1 MQVYHDYLLPSLNL
15 LPNDPEE
22 AVRVA
27 YALALAHL
35 AAAAHE
41 HLLGLQY
48 NLQYNLPS
56 QAAALPTGTT
66 DATSAAAARHLQPQ
80 LLMED
85 AEPSADTSATLAA
98 KVAGPGTVVAPG
110 TPTFVTA
117 VAPTFATAGTPATA
131 AQQPLVR
138 FDAEMAAVRAAVE
151 KVVVELVT
159 GTRSSSDIKRALLSH
174 AHQLGLFF
182 GRRGINDLLLPL
194 LITCLNATEWQL
206 RSSFFGAIAAVGPHT
221 GGGTL
226 GVFLLPCLE
235 QVRWAVQHQP
245 LHARWQWYV

>member
-1 MQVYHDYLLPSLNL
+1 
-15 LPNDPEE
+15 
-22 AVRVA
+22 
-27 YALALAHL
+27 
-35 AAAAHE
+35 
-41 HLLGLQY
+41 
-48 NLQYNLPS
+48 
-56 QAAALPTGTT
+56 
-66 DATSAAAARHLQPQ
+66 
-80 LLMED
+80 MED
-85 AEPSADTSATLAA
+85 AEPSADTSAKLAA

-235 QVRWAVQHQP
+235 QVRWAGAAPTAACQVAVVCVTGRGRGGAVVYGTLGLAHNQ
-245 LHARWQWYV
+245 LHMQEHMCHAGAHVS